1 MWISMVFG
9 EPQLWTLLSFQ
20 VLLASS
26 MTVSRRWWWVLGAR
40 ARRRPRRSRR
50 QWLLPQLS
58 ELRELADWRLAAR
71 APGVCLGAIRA
82 LFRSAGGYGWGAG
95 VWGLAHYAL

>member
-1 MWISMVFG
+1 MS
-9 EPQLWTLLSFQ
+9 
-20 VLLASS
+20 A
-26 MTVSRRWWWVLGAR
+26 SRRWWWVAR
-40 ARRRPRRSRR
+40 ARAARAALAR

>member
-9 EPQLWTLLSFQ
+9 EPQLCKDS
-20 VLLASS
+20 VVV
-26 MTVSRRWWWVLGAR
+26 VSGVVRVFDERVAKVVVGRAR
-40 ARRRPRRSRR
+40 ARRPRRSRR
-50 QWLLPQLS
+50 EWLLPQLS

>member
-9 EPQLWTLLSFQ
+9 EPQLCKDS
-20 VLLASS
+20 VVV
-26 MTVSRRWWWVLGAR
+26 VSGVVRVFDERVAKVVVGRAGAAR
-40 ARRRPRRSRR
+40 AALAR

-95 VWGLAHYAL
+95 V

>member
-1 MWISMVFG
+1 
-9 EPQLWTLLSFQ
+9 
-20 VLLASS
+20 
-26 MTVSRRWWWVLGAR
+26 
-40 ARRRPRRSRR
+40 R

-95 VWGLAHYAL
+95 V